1 MNKSFKKRLV
11 YLFTGELF
19 AVITFIFLY
28 FFYPLNPTGSYA
40 LIYVF
45 FILNFVLLQGSFYW
59 FVKWKRLKTKS
70 HLLPN
75 FYKLLSILKKINL
88 ILICI
93 APIIFLIDITMMERM
108 SFPVFFLTLFIY
120 AFAIIEYINYF
131 HIQLTNYKKGRG
143 KKASIAKEINR
154 IKSKD

>member
-28 FFYPLNPTGSYA
+28 FFYPLNPNGSYA

-59 FVKWKRLKTKS
+59 FVKWKRLKTKRP
-70 HLLPN
+70 LLPN
-75 FYKLLSILKKINL
+75 FHKLLSILKKINL

-108 SFPVFFLTLFIY
+108 SFPVFLLTLFIY

-154 IKSKD
+154 ITSKD